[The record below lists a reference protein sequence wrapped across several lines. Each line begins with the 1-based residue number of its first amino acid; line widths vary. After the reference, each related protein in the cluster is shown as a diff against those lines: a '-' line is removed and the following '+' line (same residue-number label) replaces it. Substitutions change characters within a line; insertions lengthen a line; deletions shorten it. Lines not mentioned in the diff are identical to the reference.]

1 MSFLTGGGKRV
12 QSAQTPAVSGLQ
24 LQSSAFGKAIPI
36 VYGAMRIAPNLIWYG
51 DFQQIAGG
59 ASSSQGGKG
68 GGGGGGGKGGGGKGG
83 GGEQQPNFQTAVALA
98 LCEGPIAGFGQAWA
112 DKTVT
117 TPAALGLTA
126 FLGSYPQTSWGY
138 LTTNHPGQDL
148 GYDGVAYLAAAA
160 YQLGNS
166 QQLPNHTFEI
176 FGVLDSTAPGVVDAD
191 PSGVVSD
198 LLTNPHYGAGFPPA
212 RLGSLAI
219 YQSYVLAAGLWIS
232 PAYSD
237 QRQASDILEEIAKNT
252 NSAFVWSSGT
262 LTLVPYGDQALSAN
276 AFTYTPPAAP
286 VYDLG
291 DDDFI
296 TQPGQDPVQLTRKR
310 AADALNA
317 IKLEFLNRQ
326 NQYNPEIVEAKDQAG
341 IDVFGL
347 RTDSTRQAHLFADAN
362 AAQQSAQLQL
372 QREVIRNVYQFTL
385 DQRYILLDPMDIVTL
400 TDAALGL
407 AQQWVRIAEIS
418 ENDDLTLTVV
428 AEEYLAGTGAAAA
441 YSFARGQG
449 FGANYNAP
457 SGPLNAPIFLEPTDE
472 LAGDLE
478 IWIML
483 SGGSFWGGCD
493 VWSSA
498 DGSTYQRLGTFTG
511 KSRMGTLTAPL
522 PAVATATTG
531 PTIDAANTLSVDIS
545 ETGLQLLSG
554 SQQDAISG
562 NTLCYVDGEYVA
574 YETATL
580 TSGGRYAL
588 TTLNRSMLGTAV
600 AAHTAGASFARLD
613 GQMFRVP
620 FTPDRIGR
628 TVYFKFTSFNPYG
641 GGPVSLAQAQP
652 YNCTIQG
659 SALASPLPIVQN
671 LVSAYVAGQTQIS
684 WDEVRDFR
692 SLLYEVRLGASP
704 TGAQVLGR
712 LAHPP
717 FIVPG
722 NGTYWVAAVT
732 QPRAGL
738 TVYSQQW
745 AQITIANAVLNVNAV
760 ANWDEASTGWKGSVA
775 GAAVSDGIEI
785 VLDYNG
791 NALAVANWLATPDIL
806 HLGQAGASGSYQTP
820 AAHEVDV
827 HYVAPCIVSI
837 SFAAIGQVPGQ
848 NIFAVADYLGLTDL
862 LGNSASANINVVPM
876 IQLGDAN
883 HNWAPWQKFVP
894 GVYNARYFRAMAQ
907 LASSDPQ
914 TQAILEDLSFAV
926 YAPQR
931 IDDYIGVA
939 VPASGL
945 ALVYTPNGTPTPT
958 PFNGGPGG
966 AALPQLQVTIL
977 DAQPSDSLVLTNQT
991 LAGCTITVFN
1001 GGTGAPRIVNILAKG
1016 F

>member
-1 MSFLTGGGKRV
+1 
-12 QSAQTPAVSGLQ
+12 
-24 LQSSAFGKAIPI
+24 
-36 VYGAMRIAPNLIWYG
+36 
-51 DFQQIAGG
+51 
-59 ASSSQGGKG
+59 
-68 GGGGGGGKGGGGKGG
+68 
-83 GGEQQPNFQTAVALA
+83 
-98 LCEGPIAGFGQAWA
+98 
-112 DKTVT
+112 
-117 TPAALGLTA
+117 
-126 FLGSYPQTSWGY
+126 
-138 LTTNHPGQDL
+138 
-148 GYDGVAYLAAAA
+148 VAYLAAAA
-160 YQLGNS
+160 YQLGSS

-176 FGVLDSTAPGVVDAD
+176 FGLLYSTAPGVLDAD
-191 PSGVVSD
+191 PSRVIAD
-198 LLTNPHYGAGFPPA
+198 LLTNPHYGAGFPAA
-212 RLGSLAI
+212 RLGSFAI

-237 QRQASDILEEIAKNT
+237 QRQASDLLEEIAKNT
-252 NSAFVWSSGT
+252 NSAFVWSSGA

-276 AFTYTPPAAP
+276 GFSYAPPSAP
-286 VYDLG
+286 IYDLG

-296 TQPGQDPVQLTRKR
+296 ALPGQDPVRLTRKR

-317 IKLEFLNRQ
+317 IKLEFRNRQ

-347 RTDSTRQAHLFADAN
+347 RGDSTRQAHLFADPA
-362 AAQQSAQLQL
+362 AAQQSVQLQL
-372 QREVIRNVYQFTL
+372 QREAIRNVYQFTL

-400 TDAALGL
+400 SDAALGL
-407 AQQWVRIAEIS
+407 SKQWVRITEIS
-418 ENDDLTLTVV
+418 ENDDLTLSIV
-428 AEEYLAGTGAAAA
+428 AEEYLAGTGAAAS
-441 YSFARGQG
+441 YSFSQGQG

-457 SGPLNAPIFLEPTDE
+457 ASPLNPPIFLEPTDE

-522 PAVATATTG
+522 PTVTAAATG

-554 SQQDAISG
+554 SQQDVLSG

-574 YETATL
+574 YETASL
-580 TSGGRYAL
+580 TAAGRYAL
-588 TTLNRSMLGTAV
+588 TTLNRGMLGTAT
-600 AAHTAGASFARLD
+600 AAHAAGAPFARLD

-628 TVYFKFTSFNPYG
+628 TIYFKFTSFNLYG
-641 GGPVSLAQAQP
+641 GGPVSLAQAQA
-652 YNCTIQG
+652 YAYTIQG

-692 SLLYEVRLGASP
+692 PVLYEVRLGATP

-717 FIVPG
+717 FTVPG

-732 QPRAGL
+732 EPRTGL

-745 AQITIANAVLNVNAV
+745 AEIAISNAVLNVNAV
-760 ANWDEASTGWKGSVA
+760 ANWDEAATGWKGSV
-775 GAAVSDGIEI
+775 
-785 VLDYNG
+785 
-791 NALAVANWLATPDIL
+791 T
-806 HLGQAGASGSYQTP
+806 GSYQIP

-848 NIFAVADYLGLTDL
+848 NVLATADYLGLTDL
-862 LGNSASANINVVPM
+862 LGNAASANVNIVPM

-883 HNWAPWQKFVP
+883 HNWGPWQKFVP

-914 TQAILEDLSFAV
+914 TQAILEDLAFAV

-931 IDDYIGVA
+931 IDDYVGVS
-939 VPASGL
+939 VPAAGL
-945 ALVYTPNGTPTPT
+945 ALLYTPNGTAAPT

-977 DAQPSDSLVLTNQT
+977 NAQPNDSLVLTNQS
-991 LAGCTITVFN
+991 LAGSTITVFN
-1001 GGTGAPRIVNILAKG
+1001 GGAGVARIVNILAKG

>member
-1 MSFLTGGGKRV
+1 MSFLTGGGRRV
-12 QSAQTPAVSGLQ
+12 QSAQAPAVSGLQ
-24 LQSSAFGKAIPI
+24 LQSSAFGKAIPL

-51 DFQQIAGG
+51 DFQQISGG
-59 ASSSQGGKG
+59 GSSSQGGKG

-83 GGEQQPNFQTAVALA
+83 GGTDQPSFQTAVALA

-112 DKTVT
+112 DKTIT

-126 FLGSYPQTSWGY
+126 FVGSYPQTPWGY

-166 QQLPNHTFEI
+166 AQLPNHSFEI
-176 FGVLDSTAPGVVDAD
+176 FGLLYSTAPGVLDAD
-191 PSGVVSD
+191 PSRVIAD
-198 LLTNPHYGAGFPPA
+198 LLTNPHYGAGFPA
-212 RLGSLAI
+212 TRLGSFSI
-219 YQSYVLAAGLWIS
+219 YQSYVFAAGLWIS

-237 QRQASDILEEIAKNT
+237 QRQASDLLEEIAKNT
-252 NSAFVWSSGT
+252 NSAFVWSSGA

-276 AFTYTPPAAP
+276 GFSYVPPSTPI
-286 VYDLG
+286 YDLG

-296 TQPGQDPVQLTRKR
+296 ALPGQDPVRLTRKR

-317 IKLEFLNRQ
+317 IKLEFRNRQ

-341 IDVFGL
+341 IDAFGL
-347 RTDSTRQAHLFADAN
+347 RSDSTRQAHLFADPA

-372 QREVIRNVYQFTL
+372 QREAIRNLYQFTL

-400 TDAALGL
+400 SDAALGL
-407 AQQWVRIAEIS
+407 SKQWVRITEIS
-418 ENDDLTLTVV
+418 ENDDLTLTIV
-428 AEEYLAGTGAAAA
+428 AEEYLAGTGAAAS
-441 YSFARGQG
+441 YSFSQGQG

-457 SGPLNAPIFLEPTDE
+457 PGPLNPPIFLEPTDE

-498 DGSTYQRLGTFTG
+498 DGSTYQKLGTFSG

-522 PAVATATTG
+522 SAVTAAATG
-531 PTIDAANTLSVDIS
+531 PTIDSANTLSVDIS

-554 SQQDAISG
+554 SQQDVLSG

-580 TSGGRYAL
+580 TATGRYAL
-588 TTLNRSMLGTAV
+588 TTLNRGMLGTAT
-600 AAHTAGASFARLD
+600 AAHAAGAPFARLD
-613 GQMFRVP
+613 GQMFSVP

-628 TVYFKFTSFNPYG
+628 TIYFKFASFNPYG
-641 GGPVSLAQAQP
+641 GGPVSLAEAQA
-652 YNCTIQG
+652 YAYTIQG

-692 SLLYEVRLGASP
+692 PVLYEVRLGATP

-717 FIVPG
+717 FTVPG
-722 NGTYWVAAVT
+722 NGTYWVAAVSE
-732 QPRAGL
+732 PRTGL

-745 AQITIANAVLNVNAV
+745 AEITIGNAVLNVNAV
-760 ANWDEASTGWKGSVA
+760 ANWDEAATGWKGSVA
-775 GAAVSDGIEI
+775 GAAISDGIEI

-806 HLGQAGASGSYQTP
+806 HLGQAGAAGSYQIP

-848 NIFAVADYLGLTDL
+848 SVLAVSDYLGLTDL
-862 LGNSASANINVVPM
+862 LGNAASTNVNIVPM

-883 HNWAPWQKFVP
+883 HNWGPWQKFVP

-907 LASSDPQ
+907 LASSDRQ
-914 TQAILEDLSFAV
+914 TQAILEDFAFAV

-931 IDDYIGVA
+931 IDDYVGVS

-945 ALVYTPNGTPTPT
+945 ALLYTPNGTSTPA

-966 AALPQLQVTIL
+966 TALPQLQVTIL
-977 DAQPSDSLVLTNQT
+977 NAAPNDSLVLTNQS
-991 LAGCTITVFN
+991 LSGSTITVMN
-1001 GGTGAPRIVNILAKG
+1001 GGVGVARIVNILAKG